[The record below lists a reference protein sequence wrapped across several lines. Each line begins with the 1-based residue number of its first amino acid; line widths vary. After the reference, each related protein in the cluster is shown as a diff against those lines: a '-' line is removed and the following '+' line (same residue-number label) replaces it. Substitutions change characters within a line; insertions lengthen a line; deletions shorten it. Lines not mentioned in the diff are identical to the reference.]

1 MFFISEKTFEMGVHI
16 SKELDDYKPPSD
28 KCVLILKKK
37 IVHYLNNATL
47 VCLQN
52 LMMGGGGGGG
62 VRNLSISSPAPASPR
77 PVRIR

>member
-1 MFFISEKTFEMGVHI
+1 MLKIGSDYFFLLSMDLWT
-16 SKELDDYKPPSD
+16 P
-28 KCVLILKKK
+28 K
-37 IVHYLNNATL
+37 IVHFLNNATL

-62 VRNLSISSPAPASPR
+62 GGVQSLSISSPAPASPR